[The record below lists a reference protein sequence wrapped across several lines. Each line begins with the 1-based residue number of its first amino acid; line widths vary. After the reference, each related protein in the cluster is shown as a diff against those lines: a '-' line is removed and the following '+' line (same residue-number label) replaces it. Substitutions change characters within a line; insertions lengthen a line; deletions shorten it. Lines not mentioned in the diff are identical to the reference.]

1 VRDVE
6 ESERLVDPRK
16 ELQMVIFEEVEQWR
30 YTEWTR
36 MSSRVLISRPIMVI
50 ALSYTSS
57 HLSSVSTEVVIEA
70 A

>member
-1 VRDVE
+1 
-6 ESERLVDPRK
+6 
-16 ELQMVIFEEVEQWR
+16 MVIFEEVEQWR

-36 MSSRVLISRPIMVI
+36 TSSRVLISRPVMVI
-50 ALSYTSS
+50 SLSYTSS